1 MTVDLLFKNLIE
13 YNYGPYTG
21 VPCSIL
27 KPVINYAIANEN
39 YYIAS
44 SEGEAMGIAAGFSL
58 AGRKPVVMMQN
69 SGFGNTINPLTSLQ
83 QIYKFPMLMLIT
95 WRGEP
100 RKPDEP
106 QHKIMGEKLLEL
118 LDLLEVPYRISADS
132 PEKLKEDI
140 EFLNNIAE
148 TKSCPVAYVIRK
160 GAFDSYP
167 SKISKIDSKISREEA
182 IKIISETVSPGT
194 RIISTTGK
202 PSRELLMLNDSE
214 RNFYTVGS
222 MGCAASISLG
232 LALEKPKTNF
242 VCLDGDGAVLMKMGT
257 LATIGKYKPKNL
269 VHICL
274 DNGAYESTGAQATVS
289 GNVDLCKIAL
299 ASEYTTS
306 MEVSDRERLKNAI
319 WNAQT
324 SPGPHFIRVLV
335 ECGSR
340 TNLPRPK
347 TTPKENK
354 ERFMKGFTNINNHIY

>member
-1 MTVDLLFKNLIE
+1 MIVNLLFENLKKCG
-13 YNYGPYTG
+13 YGPYTG

-44 SEGEAMGIAAGFSL
+44 SEGEAMGLAAGFSL

-69 SGFGNTINPLTSLQ
+69 SGFGNTVNPLTSLQ

-100 RKPDEP
+100 GRPDEP
-106 QHKIMGEKLLEL
+106 QHKIMGRKLLEL

-132 PEKLKEDI
+132 PVKLKENI
-140 EFLNNIAE
+140 EFLNEIAE
-148 TKSCPVAYVIRK
+148 TKSCPVALVIRK

-167 SKISKIDSKISREEA
+167 SKIPGIDSKLSREDA
-182 IKIISETVSPGT
+182 IKTISESVYPRT

-202 PSRELLMLNDSE
+202 PSRELLLLNDSE

-222 MGCAASISLG
+222 MGCSASISLG

-242 VCLDGDGAVLMKMGT
+242 ICLDGDGAVLMKMGT
-257 LATIGKYKPKNL
+257 LATIGKYKPENL

-274 DNGAYESTGAQATVS
+274 DNGAYESTGSQSTVS
-289 GNVDLCKIAL
+289 ENVDLCKIAL
-299 ASEYTTS
+299 ASKYITA
-306 MEVSDRERLKNAI
+306 MEISNQESLKNSI

-335 ECGSR
+335 KCGSR
-340 TNLPRPK
+340 TDLPRPK
-347 TTPKENK
+347 TTPIENK
-354 ERFMKGFTNINNHIY
+354 ERFMKGMLIV